1 MRTTDTWASVNVRP
15 MIDVLV
21 GKFSEAMATRLM
33 LYQSAEVVRIAISAV
48 RHSSNG
54 CTSTPHAGQAFIHIA
69 VQNGDNQRL
78 VDIVII
84 DHRSCHIIEHVGHH
98 IVEVHLQTTSV
109 SCSVCCIELGCSPDI
124 HAGAY
129 TALVRHREVDIHIKI
144 VLVGHIWLNGEEVF
158 HAFLHIIKICA
169 SGYILCIIAI
179 ANKDEFNATALA
191 MSLQL

>member
-1 MRTTDTWASVNVRP
+1 

-21 GKFSEAMATRLM
+21 GKFSEAMATHLM

-48 RHSSNG
+48 RHSRYG

-129 TALVRHREVDIHIKI
+129 TALVRHREVDIHIEI
-144 VLVGHIWLNGEEVF
+144 VLIGLIRLYGEEIF
-158 HAFLHIIKICA
+158 HALLHIVEISPGSNIF
-169 SGYILCIIAI
+169 CIITV
-179 ANKDEFNATALA
+179 ANEYDFYSTALA